1 MGFNL
6 GDLFVSIGADTSGL
20 KKADKEVKSTSKSM
34 EKSFSGL
41 GKVIAGALTVE
52 AARRSVMI
60 ADNMRRLDGVVKRLT
75 KTTGDFNDVWNEL
88 NKISDENGVAIGDSI
103 ALFQRFQGALKSVTD
118 QNDDVISFIDT
129 LQKIGRIGG
138 SSSQEMSNALT
149 QLSQGFSGGI
159 IRAEEW
165 NSIIEQSPEIL
176 KVVAKNTRGVNG
188 DLGILRKRMLDGK
201 LTAES
206 FYKAISD
213 GATDVDKEFKDLP
226 KTIDQSLAALSNS
239 FSRFLKN
246 LDKSVGGGTS
256 AIAEFI
262 GNLAIAAD
270 QASAEI
276 DILFGKRTENTL
288 AIQLS
293 DLNDEI
299 KSSERLLKKAQ
310 AANEGAWDPLGL
322 GARGIKS
329 QEENLKK
336 LRAEYDKLQ
345 KQLQELR
352 VGPVDDEFVGPRIS
366 KKRLKER
373 LTPEKVAAPLGV
385 DEEIKRL
392 DLLADVYDDKF
403 AEIEANI
410 LRQREKAIKL
420 YGKSSK
426 EFLAID
432 ERLNQKRV
440 ELNND
445 MFSDMDK
452 RHKEALDSQAEAA
465 KDIADETARAFDAMN
480 NSIGNELGDA
490 ITKAQS
496 FSDAFKNIMSDL
508 ISQLISAGITSAF
521 GGAVGGGNVF
531 SGLFSSAV
539 GATAG
544 GNAFGGGVSPI
555 ASHRV
560 NERGDPEMLTQA
572 GKQFLLPNG
581 KGGKVTPLSGG
592 KGGGGQPNISMINMG
607 TPMNVESVN
616 ITEDGVEVMI
626 NDKLAMFDKALTAEM
641 GKTNSSKGR
650 AMKNAFR
657 LENNMRR

>member
-1 MGFNL
+1 
-6 GDLFVSIGADTSGL
+6 
-20 KKADKEVKSTSKSM
+20 
-34 EKSFSGL
+34 
-41 GKVIAGALTVE
+41 
-52 AARRSVMI
+52 
-60 ADNMRRLDGVVKRLT
+60 
-75 KTTGDFNDVWNEL
+75 
-88 NKISDENGVAIGDSI
+88 
-103 ALFQRFQGALKSVTD
+103 
-118 QNDDVISFIDT
+118 
-129 LQKIGRIGG
+129 
-138 SSSQEMSNALT
+138 
-149 QLSQGFSGGI
+149 
-159 IRAEEW
+159 EEW
-165 NSIIEQSPEIL
+165 NSIIEQAPEIL
-176 KVVAKNTRGVNG
+176 NVAAKNIQGING
-188 DLGILRKRMLDGK
+188 DLGALRKKMLDGK
-201 LTAES
+201 LTAEL

-213 GATDVDKEFKDLP
+213 GAADVDKEFKDLP
-226 KTIDQSLAALSNS
+226 KTIDQSLTALGNS

-246 LDKSVGGGTS
+246 LDESVGGGTS

-262 GNLAIAAD
+262 GNLAIAAN

-276 DILFGKRTENTL
+276 DILFGKRTENAL
-288 AIQLS
+288 ATQLA
-293 DLNDEI
+293 DINEEI
-299 KSSERLLKKAQ
+299 TE
-310 AANEGAWDPLGL
+310 
-322 GARGIKS
+322 
-329 QEENLKK
+329 QEKTVKK
-336 LRAEYDKLQ
+336 LKDEGVGVFDALFGGATSITLETRKLKELREEYALLQ

-352 VGPVDDEFVGPRIS
+352 VGPVDVNLVGPTIS
-366 KKRLKER
+366 KKLLAER
-373 LTPEKVAAPLGV
+373 NKPQKVDTPAVISV
-385 DEEIKRL
+385 DDEIKRL
-392 DLLADVYDDKF
+392 DLLADVYGDKF
-403 AEIEANI
+403 AEIEADI
-410 LRQREKAIKL
+410 LRTRQKAIKL
-420 YGKSSK
+420 YGEDSK

-465 KDIADETARAFDAMN
+465 KDIAEETARAFDAMN
-480 NSIGNELGDA
+480 NRIGNELAEA
-490 ITKAQS
+490 ITGAQS

-521 GGAVGGGNVF
+521 GGAVGGGNIF
-531 SGLFSSAV
+531 SGLFGAVAGGAV

-616 ITEDGVEVMI
+616 VTEDSVEIMI

-641 GKTNSSKGR
+641 SKTNSSKGR
-650 AMKNAFR
+650 AMKGAFK